1 MIIIELQ
8 SCESHNLMG
17 ILVQDNNAIKP
28 SIILLQEF
36 ESTFTVT
43 IQPINIIQSDSDFT
57 PDILKRAP
65 NLC

>member
-1 MIIIELQ
+1 MMIIIELQ

-36 ESTFTVT
+36 KSTFTVT

-57 PDILKRAP
+57 PDIFKK
-65 NLC
+65 